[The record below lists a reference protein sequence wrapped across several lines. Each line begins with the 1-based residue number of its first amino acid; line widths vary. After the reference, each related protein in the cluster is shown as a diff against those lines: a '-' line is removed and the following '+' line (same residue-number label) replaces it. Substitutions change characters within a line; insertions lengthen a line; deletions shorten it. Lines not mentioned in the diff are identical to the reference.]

1 MLRGCRSV
9 DDFERLGRI
18 DEGTY
23 GTVYKARD
31 KATGQVVALK
41 RYKLLKEAG
50 QEQGFSV
57 TSLREFGLLLAI
69 EHPHIVQVSEVV
81 ASDADNIFLVMEFVE
96 HELKDLMEGMAR
108 PFAVSEAKTLLRQL
122 LSAVSY
128 LHHNWVI
135 HRDLKTSNLL
145 YTNQVPRGSTSAEK
159 PTPTGPGAGAE
170 AGVHRVSANNN
181 PTMHHAE
188 RQTGDS
194 LERHSPTGAQ
204 AASLTDAACVS
215 SRGRANQASCSSSEY
230 S

>member
-122 LSAVSY
+122 LSAVAY

-145 YTNQVPRGSTSAEK
+145 YTNRGEVKVCDFGLGRYFSDPLGAYSQPVVTLCVRRPLSAIRH
-159 PTPTGPGAGAE
+159 PYGAE
-170 AGVHRVSANNN
+170 
-181 PTMHHAE
+181 
-188 RQTGDS
+188 
-194 LERHSPTGAQ
+194 
-204 AASLTDAACVS
+204 
-215 SRGRANQASCSSSEY
+215 RGRPPP
-230 S
+230 